1 MAFKISTLR
10 GCLSEINEKVNIEK
24 IKEKLKTCIYYLD
37 TLATHTTGVKSL
49 LKMI

>member
-24 IKEKLKTCIYYLD
+24 IKEKLNWQPIRQ
-37 TLATHTTGVKSL
+37 G
-49 LKMI
+49 